1 LEGVIMGRNHSISR
15 AVTIHCHF
23 IENRIEN
30 DSRLRYAAFPL
41 LIRQAMNAKPLHA
54 PAHTPDAVAVELAWS
69 DARGRSLQRTLQAL
83 FRERLL
89 NRDQLITEGAV
100 SWLPLWSQQ
109 GMLRFEGLQFGRIGD
124 CRLAGGVAF
133 YATGQRPQPVPHAA
147 ALLACIAPSLPGAR
161 GADLQRLVQELD
173 NSLAN
178 DVLCLSY
185 RRTWARTLRSEFGAD
200 EVHFIAALRRAR
212 HANAA
217 LLLEQWGT
225 LGHPWHPT
233 FKTKLGL
240 SADEVLALSPEFQP
254 TLAVPVAALRADNAR
269 VTFAAADG
277 DYAIWFGRH
286 FPLVAQQW
294 KAALAA
300 LGEPPADWLPLPLHP
315 FQAGRVIPHTFA
327 AEIARR
333 DLLLPDGVTMAA
345 TPTMSFRTV
354 VPDGSSVLPH
364 LKLPVS
370 LRLTSV
376 QRTVSP
382 KSTVMGPRITRLL
395 GAILERE
402 AGFGGTLAIVRE
414 DVGLHYVDPDGDDDR
429 ARHLAILYRA
439 NPMAQADGA
448 RFPVPVGALFADSPC
463 GGRPLATEL
472 VALACGD
479 HAAGAVAYF
488 EAHARTVL
496 TALLSAY
503 LVYGIAF
510 EAHQQNS
517 FIVVD
522 AGYAPVT
529 LLARDFGD
537 LRIHGPTLR
546 ASGMTIDAYR
556 AGVTVYDEDEPVR
569 DKLLHAV
576 LLCHLAELALLLART
591 YGHPE
596 VHFWDVLRREIDA
609 VFATLRA
616 RVDARRWHAERR
628 ALLEHDWPAKAFLR
642 MRLSDT
648 SDDVH
653 GTMPNP
659 LKPCA

>member
-1 LEGVIMGRNHSISR
+1 
-15 AVTIHCHF
+15 
-23 IENRIEN
+23 
-30 DSRLRYAAFPL
+30 
-41 LIRQAMNAKPLHA
+41 MNAIPKLLNPVDHSL
-54 PAHTPDAVAVELAWS
+54 DAVAAELASS
-69 DARGRSLQRTLQAL
+69 DARRRSLQRTLQAL
-83 FRERLL
+83 FREALL

-100 SWLPLWSQQ
+100 SWLPLWAQQ
-109 GMLRFEGLQFGRIGD
+109 GMLRFEGLSLGRIGD
-124 CRLAGGVAF
+124 CRLAGGVSY
-133 YATGQRPQPVPHAA
+133 YATGERPQPVAHAS
-147 ALLACIAPSLPGAR
+147 ALLACVAPSLPGR
-161 GADLQRLVQELD
+161 GADLQRLIHELD

-185 RRTWARTLRSEFGAD
+185 RRGWARALRARLGRAHD
-200 EVHFIAALRRAR
+200 HFIAALRTSS
-212 HANAA
+212 HANPA

-240 SADEVLALSPEFQP
+240 SADEVTALSPEFQP
-254 TLAVPVAALRADNAR
+254 TLSVPLGALRADKAH
-269 VTFAAADG
+269 VTFSTGDG
-277 DYAIWFGRH
+277 DYLAWFGRH
-286 FPLVAQQW
+286 FPQPLLRW
-294 KAALAA
+294 KVALAA
-300 LGEPPADWLPLPLHP
+300 LGKSPADWVPLPLHP
-315 FQAGRVIPHTFA
+315 FQASRVIPEKFA
-327 AEIARR
+327 AEIARG
-333 DLLLPDGVTMAA
+333 DLLLPDDVVLDA

-354 VPDGSSVLPH
+354 VPAGSPTLPH

-382 KSTVMGPRITRLL
+382 KSAVMGPRITRLL
-395 GAILERE
+395 ATILDAE
-402 AGFGGTLAIVRE
+402 AGFDGTLDIVRE
-414 DVGLHYVDPDGDDDR
+414 DVGLYYLDPDGDDDR

-439 NPMAQADGA
+439 NPMARADGE
-448 RFPVPVGALFADSPC
+448 RFPVPVGALFAESPFS
-463 GGRPLATEL
+463 GRPLATEV
-472 VALACGD
+472 VALAYGD
-479 HAAGAVAYF
+479 HAAGAVACF
-488 EAHARTVL
+488 ERHARTVL

-517 FIVVD
+517 FIMLD
-522 AGYAPVT
+522 ADYAPVQ

-546 ASGMTIDAYR
+546 AAGLAIDPYR
-556 AGVTVYDEDEPVR
+556 AGFTVYEDDEPVR

-576 LLCHLAELALLLART
+576 LLCHLSELALLLARA

-596 VHFWDVLRREIDA
+596 HHFWDVLRREIEA
-609 VFATLRA
+609 VFAAVRP
-616 RVDARRWHAERR
+616 RVDAARWHAERQ

-648 SDDVH
+648 QDDVH

-659 LKPCA
+659 LA

>member
-1 LEGVIMGRNHSISR
+1 
-15 AVTIHCHF
+15 
-23 IENRIEN
+23 
-30 DSRLRYAAFPL
+30 
-41 LIRQAMNAKPLHA
+41 MNAIPKPLE
-54 PAHTPDAVAVELAWS
+54 PLDPTFDAVAADLAWS
-69 DARGRSLQRTLQAL
+69 DVRRRSLQRTVQAL
-83 FRERLL
+83 FREHLL
-89 NRDQLITEGAV
+89 NRDQLVTEGAA

-109 GMLRFEGLQFGRIGD
+109 GMLRFDGLALGRIGD
-124 CRLAGGVAF
+124 CRLEGSVSY
-133 YATGQRPQPVPHAA
+133 YATGERPQPVTHAA
-147 ALLACIAPSLPGAR
+147 ALLACVAPSLPSR
-161 GADLQRLVQELD
+161 GEDLQRLVHELD

-185 RRTWARTLRSEFGAD
+185 RRTWARTLRAELGSAD
-200 EVHFIAALRRAR
+200 VHFIAALRRAR
-212 HANAA
+212 HANPA

-254 TLAVPVAALRADNAR
+254 TVHVPLAALRADKAR
-269 VTFAAADG
+269 ITFADGDG
-277 DYAIWFGRH
+277 DYAAWFAGH
-286 FPLVAQQW
+286 FPEDAQRW
-294 KAALAA
+294 EAALAK
-300 LGEPPADWLPLPLHP
+300 LGERPADWLPLPLHP
-315 FQAGRVIPHTFA
+315 FQARRVIPQKFA
-327 AEIARR
+327 AEIAQG
-333 DLLLPDGVTMAA
+333 DLLLLDDVTLAA

-354 VPDGSSVLPH
+354 VPAGSPTLPH

-395 GAILERE
+395 AALLDRE
-402 AGFGGTLAIVRE
+402 NGFDGTLAIVRE
-414 DVGLHYVDPDGDDDR
+414 DVGLHYLDPQGDDDR

-439 NPMAQADGA
+439 NPMASGA
-448 RFPVPVGALFADSPC
+448 AGRFPVPVGALFAESPFS
-463 GGRPLATEL
+463 GRPLATEL
-472 VALACGD
+472 VALAYGD

-488 EAHARTVL
+488 ERHARTVL

-517 FIVVD
+517 FIMVD
-522 AGYAPVT
+522 ERHEPVQ

-546 ASGMTIDAYR
+546 GTGFTLDAYR
-556 AGVTVYDEDEPVR
+556 AAFTVYDDDEPVR

-576 LLCHLAELALLLART
+576 LLCHLSELALLLARA

-596 VHFWDVLRREIDA
+596 HHFWDVLRRVLDD
-609 VFATLRA
+609 VFARLRA
-616 RVDARRWHAERR
+616 RVHERRWHAERQ
-628 ALLEHDWPAKAFLR
+628 ALLEHDWPAKSFLR

-659 LKPCA
+659 LA

>member
-1 LEGVIMGRNHSISR
+1 
-15 AVTIHCHF
+15 
-23 IENRIEN
+23 
-30 DSRLRYAAFPL
+30 
-41 LIRQAMNAKPLHA
+41 MNAIPKPLKSTDH
-54 PAHTPDAVAVELAWS
+54 PFDAVAADLAWS
-69 DARGRSLQRTLQAL
+69 DARGRSLQRTVQAL

-89 NRDQLITEGAV
+89 NRDQLVTEGAV

-109 GMLRFEGLQFGRIGD
+109 GMLRFDGLSLGRIGD
-124 CRLAGGVAF
+124 CRLAGSVSY
-133 YATGQRPQPVPHAA
+133 YATGERPQPVTHAA
-147 ALLACIAPSLPGAR
+147 ALLACLAPSLPGR
-161 GADLQRLVQELD
+161 GEDLQRLVHELD

-178 DVLCLSY
+178 DVLCLSH
-185 RRTWARTLRSEFGAD
+185 RRTWARALRTELGSAD
-200 EVHFIAALRRAR
+200 VHFIAALRRST
-212 HANAA
+212 HANPA

-233 FKTKLGL
+233 FKTKPGL
-240 SADEVLALSPEFQP
+240 SSDEVLALSPEFQP
-254 TLAVPVAALRADNAR
+254 ALHVPLAALRADKAR
-269 VTFAAADG
+269 VTFAAGDG
-277 DYAIWFGRH
+277 DYAAWFARH
-286 FPLVAQQW
+286 FPDDARRWEAVLTR
-294 KAALAA
+294 
-300 LGEPPADWLPLPLHP
+300 LGERPADWLPLPLHP
-315 FQAGRVIPHTFA
+315 FQARRVIPEKFA
-327 AEIARR
+327 AEIARG
-333 DLLLPDGVTMAA
+333 DLLLPGGVTMSA

-354 VPDGSSVLPH
+354 VPAGSPALPH

-395 GAILERE
+395 AALLDRE
-402 AGFGGTLAIVRE
+402 QGFGGTLAIVRE
-414 DVGLHYVDPDGDDDR
+414 DVGLHYIDPHGDDDR

-439 NPMAQADGA
+439 NPMASGSAA
-448 RFPVPVGALFADSPC
+448 RFPVPVGALFADSPF

-472 VALACGD
+472 VALAHGD

-488 EAHARTVL
+488 ERHARTVL

-517 FIVVD
+517 FIMLD
-522 AGYAPVT
+522 ERYAPVQ

-537 LRIHGPTLR
+537 LRVHGPTLR
-546 ASGMTIDAYR
+546 GAGFTLAAYR
-556 AGVTVYDEDEPVR
+556 AGVTVYDDDEPVR

-576 LLCHLAELALLLART
+576 LLCHLSELALLLART
-591 YGHPE
+591 YAHPE
-596 VHFWDVLRREIDA
+596 HHFWDVLRREIENVFGA
-609 VFATLRA
+609 VRA
-616 RVDARRWHAERR
+616 RVDAARWHAERA

-648 SDDVH
+648 QDDVH

-659 LKPCA
+659 LA

>member
-1 LEGVIMGRNHSISR
+1 
-15 AVTIHCHF
+15 VT
-23 IENRIEN
+23 
-30 DSRLRYAAFPL
+30 
-41 LIRQAMNAKPLHA
+41 HA
-54 PAHTPDAVAVELAWS
+54 S
-69 DARGRSLQRTLQAL
+69 
-83 FRERLL
+83 
-89 NRDQLITEGAV
+89 
-100 SWLPLWSQQ
+100 
-109 GMLRFEGLQFGRIGD
+109 
-124 CRLAGGVAF
+124 
-133 YATGQRPQPVPHAA
+133 
-147 ALLACIAPSLPGAR
+147 ALLACVAPSLPGR
-161 GADLQRLVQELD
+161 GEDLQRLVHELD

-185 RRTWARTLRSEFGAD
+185 RRTWAHTLRAELGSAD
-200 EVHFIAALRRAR
+200 TYFIAALRHST
-212 HANAA
+212 HANPA

-240 SADEVLALSPEFQP
+240 SSDEVLALSPEFQP
-254 TLAVPVAALRADNAR
+254 TLHVPLAAIRADKAR
-269 VTFAAADG
+269 VTFADGDG
-277 DYAIWFGRH
+277 DYAAWFAGH
-286 FPLVAQQW
+286 FPQAAQRW
-294 KAALAA
+294 KAVLAK
-300 LGEPPADWLPLPLHP
+300 LDEHPADWLPLPLHP
-315 FQAGRVIPHTFA
+315 FQARRVIPHTFA
-327 AEIARR
+327 AEIAQG
-333 DLLLPDGVTMAA
+333 DLLLLDDVTLDA

-354 VPDGSSVLPH
+354 VPAGSASLPH

-395 GAILERE
+395 AALLDRE
-402 AGFGGTLAIVRE
+402 NGFKGTLDIVRE
-414 DVGLHYVDPDGDDDR
+414 EVGLHYVDPQGDDDR

-439 NPMAQADGA
+439 NPMASGA
-448 RFPVPVGALFADSPC
+448 ASRFPVPVGALFAESPFS
-463 GGRPLATEL
+463 GRPLATEL
-472 VALACGD
+472 VALAYGD

-488 EAHARTVL
+488 ERHARTVL

-522 AGYAPVT
+522 ERHEPVQ

-546 ASGMTIDAYR
+546 RAGLALDAYR
-556 AGVTVYDEDEPVR
+556 AGFTVYEDDEPVR

-576 LLCHLAELALLLART
+576 LLCHLSELALLLARA

-596 VHFWDVLRREIDA
+596 HHFWDVLRRVLDD
-609 VFATLRA
+609 VLKGLRA
-616 RVDARRWHAERR
+616 RVHERRWHAERE
-628 ALLEHDWPAKAFLR
+628 ALLEHDWPAKSFLR
-642 MRLSDT
+642 MRLLDT

-659 LKPCA
+659 LA

>member
-1 LEGVIMGRNHSISR
+1 
-15 AVTIHCHF
+15 
-23 IENRIEN
+23 
-30 DSRLRYAAFPL
+30 
-41 LIRQAMNAKPLHA
+41 MNAIPKLLKPFD
-54 PAHTPDAVAVELAWS
+54 PTFDAVAADLAWS
-69 DARGRSLQRTLQAL
+69 EARQRSLQRTVQAL
-83 FRERLL
+83 FREHLL
-89 NRDQLITEGAV
+89 NRDQLVTEGAV

-109 GMLRFEGLQFGRIGD
+109 GMLRFDGLSLGRIGD
-124 CRLAGGVAF
+124 CRLAGSVSY
-133 YATGQRPQPVPHAA
+133 YATGERPQPVTHAS
-147 ALLACIAPSLPGAR
+147 ALLACVAPSLPGR
-161 GADLQRLVQELD
+161 GEDLQRLVHELD

-185 RRTWARTLRSEFGAD
+185 RRTWAHTLRAELGSAD
-200 EVHFIAALRRAR
+200 TYFIAALRHST
-212 HANAA
+212 HANPA

-240 SADEVLALSPEFQP
+240 SSDEVLALSPEFQP
-254 TLAVPVAALRADNAR
+254 TLHVPLAAIRADKAR
-269 VTFAAADG
+269 VTFADGDG
-277 DYAIWFGRH
+277 DYAAWFAGH
-286 FPLVAQQW
+286 FPQAAQRW
-294 KAALAA
+294 KAVLAK
-300 LGEPPADWLPLPLHP
+300 LDEHPADWLPLPLHP
-315 FQAGRVIPHTFA
+315 FQARRVIPHTFA
-327 AEIARR
+327 AEIAQG
-333 DLLLPDGVTMAA
+333 DLLLLDDVTLDA

-354 VPDGSSVLPH
+354 VPAGSASLPH

-395 GAILERE
+395 AALLDRE
-402 AGFGGTLAIVRE
+402 NGFKGTLDIVRE
-414 DVGLHYVDPDGDDDR
+414 EVGLHYVDPQGDDDR

-439 NPMAQADGA
+439 NPMASGA
-448 RFPVPVGALFADSPC
+448 ASRFPVPVGALFAESPFS
-463 GGRPLATEL
+463 GRPLATEL
-472 VALACGD
+472 VALAYGD

-488 EAHARTVL
+488 ERHARTVL

-522 AGYAPVT
+522 ERHEPLQ

-546 ASGMTIDAYR
+546 RAGLALDAYR
-556 AGVTVYDEDEPVR
+556 AGFTVYEDDEPVR

-576 LLCHLAELALLLART
+576 LLCHLSELALLLARA

-596 VHFWDVLRREIDA
+596 HHFWDVLRRVLDD
-609 VFATLRA
+609 VLKGLRA
-616 RVDARRWHAERR
+616 RVHERRWHAERE
-628 ALLEHDWPAKAFLR
+628 ALLEHDWPAKSFLR
-642 MRLSDT
+642 MRLLDT

-659 LKPCA
+659 LA